1 MNAAPHPS
9 QVIGLPR
16 QQRRQQL
23 FLLSLSLAA
32 ACC

>member
-1 MNAAPHPS
+1 MNAAEHPPRAT
-9 QVIGLPR
+9 GLPR
-16 QQRRQQL
+16 PQRRQQL

>member
-9 QVIGLPR
+9 QVIGLPHP
-16 QQRRQQL
+16 QRRQQL
-23 FLLSLSLAA
+23 FLLSLRLAA